1 MLHLIALAVSLTG
14 PVPDAIERS
23 IQERMGDV
31 RVEVVELSGPMGRWG
46 DGAKVQ
52 CEGPEVR
59 CEGPK
64 AVPEPGSR
72 LGRPIRFILFANGAR
87 TGSVV
92 ATLNVTGS
100 AVRSSRALARG
111 EDVAADAVELA
122 DVELKGILLD
132 RLPTQDEI
140 VGAHA
145 RRNIRVGEVL
155 TEAAVV
161 VPPVVKSGDEV
172 RVSVSTGVIQL
183 SSVGR
188 ASGSGR
194 VGDLIRVLMP
204 ASRKGLAARITG
216 PGSVELVR

>member
-111 EDVAADAVELA
+111 EDVAAYAVELA

>member
-1 MLHLIALAVSLTG
+1 MLHLLTLAVALTG

-23 IQERMGDV
+23 IQERMGEV
-31 RVEVVELSGPMGRWG
+31 RVAVVELRGR
-46 DGAKVQ
+46 Q
-52 CEGPEVR
+52 IPNPESR
-59 CEGPK
+59 IP
-64 AVPEPGSR
+64 ALSATPEPGSR
-72 LGRPIRFILFANGAR
+72 LGRPMRFILVANGAR
-87 TGSVV
+87 VGSVV
-92 ATLNVTGS
+92 AKLEVTGS
-100 AVRSSRALARG
+100 AVRSSRALLRG
-111 EDVAADAVELA
+111 EDVAADAVEVVDL
-122 DVELKGILLD
+122 ELKDMLVD

-140 VGAHA
+140 VGARA

-188 ASGSGR
+188 ASGSGH

-204 ASRKGLAARITG
+204 TSRKGLTARITG
-216 PGSVELVR
+216 PKSVEIVQ

>member
-1 MLHLIALAVSLTG
+1 MLHLLALGVALTG

-23 IQERMGDV
+23 IQERMGEV
-31 RVEVVELSGPMGRWG
+31 RVEVLELSGPRGRED
-46 DGAKVQ
+46 DGATVR

-59 CEGPK
+59 CEGPR
-64 AVPEPGSR
+64 VIPEPGSR
-72 LGRPIRFILFANGAR
+72 LGRPIRFIVFENGAR
-87 TGSVV
+87 VGSVV
-92 ATLNVTGS
+92 AKLEVTGS
-100 AVRSSRALARG
+100 AVRSSRALLRG
-111 EDVAADAVELA
+111 EDVAADAVEVVDL
-122 DVELKGILLD
+122 ELKDMLVD

-140 VGAHA
+140 VGARA

-172 RVSVSTGVIQL
+172 RVSVSTGAIQL

-188 ASGSGR
+188 ASGSGH

-204 ASRKGLAARITG
+204 TSRKGLTARITG
-216 PGSVELVR
+216 PKSVEIVQ